1 MTEKDKLLLR
11 LLRRI
16 QAHGY
21 YHHVDV
27 ALVEWFTGNASMKE
41 VCAKYDVSSDALYQH
56 RSRLRRQDMAVSEGQ
71 G

>member
-1 MTEKDKLLLR
+1 MTEKDNLLRR

-27 ALVEWFTGNASMKE
+27 ALVDWFTGNASVKE
-41 VCAKYDVSSDALYQH
+41 VCAKYDVSPDALYQH
-56 RSRLRRQDMAVSEGQ
+56 RSRLTRQDTAVSEGE
-71 G
+71 

>member
-27 ALVEWFTGNASMKE
+27 ALVEWFTGNASVKE

-56 RSRLRRQDMAVSEGQ
+56 RSRLTRQDMKVQ
-71 G
+71 